1 VAITPEKQDEA
12 TRLATSFLS
21 IQTPINTRL
30 AAVKSETFA
39 GIYVFPQPGH
49 VKPLYMVTEAHF
61 NDDDGLPYDV
71 FVAQATN
78 NKDNIILES
87 FRCDV
92 HLNFVVAVPEGD
104 CPSEATWKNNS
115 GSLFTKADLATWPGL
130 QACFPDGEQ
139 KYRFVTLPKCLPIQF
154 GTPEVH
160 RGSIDDACMDIMEE
174 NIHGSS
180 FWWGR
185 AIQHWNQE
193 VQSELS
199 TILAADNLCLR
210 GKLKIKK
217 GCLPFAETPF
227 VATTTIYP
235 D

>member
-115 GSLFTKADLATWPGL
+115 GSLFTKADLATWPASKLASQTGSKSTVL
-130 QACFPDGEQ
+130 LLFRSA
-139 KYRFVTLPKCLPIQF
+139 YRFSLGHRKFTVVQST
-154 GTPEVH
+154 TPAWTSW
-160 RGSIDDACMDIMEE
+160 RKTSMAQASGGGGPSSIGIKRFRVNSPPSLRLITSAFEE
-174 NIHGSS
+174 N
-180 FWWGR
+180 
-185 AIQHWNQE
+185 
-193 VQSELS
+193 
-199 TILAADNLCLR
+199 
-210 GKLKIKK
+210 
-217 GCLPFAETPF
+217 
-227 VATTTIYP
+227 
-235 D
+235 